1 MGWFSGSS
9 PKVKA
14 YPAWSS
20 EQSNLSSQLSGY
32 LSSNLGTAQTY
43 PNMGKITQLSAGEQ
57 SAQGLIERLMSGE
70 DIYGAEGQLKNIIA
84 GQPVE
89 NLLQPE
95 RAKNYM
101 SATVVGPIMQRLQEE
116 LLPAIQASAGKGG
129 TYFSTMRGV
138 EENKARTQAGQDIS
152 AAEQQFEYQQLQ
164 QQIALEESQRN
175 RQLQATE
182 LGLNYPLT
190 KAAGAMQVGAAARQP
205 ALYGWQDWLAAQQ
218 RNQDT
223 MSQIQAY
230 LKQSPYQYV
239 TTPGEKGAG
248 SSLMSLAALAL
259 L

>member
-20 EQSNLSSQLSGY
+20 EQQGLSSQLSGY
-32 LSSNLGTAQTY
+32 MSANMGATQTY
-43 PNMGKITQLSAGEQ
+43 PNIGKITEQYPVEKNAMGLLESILSGK
-57 SAQGLIERLMSGE
+57 
-70 DIYGAEGQLKNIIA
+70 DPYGAQNQLKNIIA

-101 SATVVGPIMQRLQEE
+101 SATVIGPIMQRLQEE

-152 AAEQQFEYQQLQ
+152 SAEQQFEYQQLQ
-164 QQIALEESQRN
+164 QQIALEEAQRN
-175 RQLQATE
+175 RQLSATE
-182 LGLNYPLT
+182 VGLNYPLSEVAT
-190 KAAGAMQVGAAARQP
+190 AMQTGAQARAPQMT
-205 ALYGWQDWLAAQQ
+205 AWQDWLMAQQ
-218 RNQDT
+218 RQQE
-223 MSQIQAY
+223 MVSQIQAY
-230 LKQSPYQYV
+230 LKQQPYQYV
-239 TTPGEKGAG
+239 TTPGEKGMG